1 MRVNESKT
9 CSNLYPDDCE
19 PSRWAAFLLPWTRVE
34 AKAVDIFEMGRIAKR
49 YDTEMAHA
57 MLCAVAVAYYEGS
70 MYGFEL

>member
-1 MRVNESKT
+1 M
-9 CSNLYPDDCE
+9 
-19 PSRWAAFLLPWTRVE
+19 LPWTRVE
-34 AKAVDIFEMGRIAKR
+34 AKAVMGRIAKR